1 MLLFLG
7 KNPESSDLTYESV
20 RGLHYD
26 TLIICSSLLS
36 KFLTNRTVYY
46 LLISGSGR
54 SVLPFPLGGEGT
66 NPLEQRLQ
74 PKGRGSRLCLCT
86 GSILFALKEMT

>member
-1 MLLFLG
+1 MFLG

-36 KFLTNRTVYY
+36 KFLAKRTVYY
-46 LLISGSGR
+46 PLISGSGR
-54 SVLPFPLGGEGT
+54 SVLPFPLGREGAD
-66 NPLEQRLQ
+66 PPEQRLQ

-86 GSILFALKEMT
+86 GSTLSSPS